1 MNRRLIFASPLL
13 LLMSGCEHA
22 QSVLYSSGPA
32 AHRIAGL
39 AWGLIILFMVI
50 TLIMW
55 ALIAWAAITRHGTL
69 AEHAPI
75 DIGGG
80 QGWIT
85 IGGMLIPFIIL
96 FLIFVFGLKLL
107 ASFPIHEASH
117 QMNLEPDI
125 LVVGHQW
132 WWEVHYLNPNPSLDV
147 TTANEIHIPANRTVT
162 IELESRDV
170 IHSFWVPALHGK
182 VDLVP
187 GHPNFVRIEASH
199 AGSFE
204 GQCAEY
210 CGAQHAHMRLLVI
223 AQAPDEYQL
232 WLNAQR
238 EPGRTPTTPDAEKG
252 EKIFLSGPCSMCH
265 TVRGTI
271 AGGRVAPDLTH
282 IGSRRYIASNS
293 FPNDN
298 AYLEAWVTHA
308 QSLKPEAL
316 MPDFTRFTGVQ
327 MRDLV
332 AYLRQ
337 LQ

>member
-1 MNRRLIFASPLL
+1 MRRLLIASPLL
-13 LLMSGCEHA
+13 LLMMGCEHA
-22 QSVLYSSGPA
+22 QSVLYSGGPA

-39 AWGLIILFMVI
+39 SWGLIVLFMVI
-50 TLIMW
+50 SIIMW
-55 ALIAWAAITRHGTL
+55 ALIAWAALKRRGTL

-75 DIGGG
+75 NIGGG
-80 QGWIT
+80 HGWIT
-85 IGGMLIPFIIL
+85 IGGMLIPFIVL
-96 FLIFVFGLKLL
+96 FVLFVLGLQLL
-107 ASFPIHEASH
+107 ASFPIHEASKQH
-117 QMNLEPDI
+117 NLKPDI

-132 WWEVHYLNPNPSLDV
+132 WWEVHYLNKQPDMDV
-147 TTANEIHIPANRTVT
+147 TTANEIHIPTGRPVT

-182 VDLVP
+182 VDLIP
-187 GHPNFVRIEASH
+187 GHPNFVRIEASRSG
-199 AGSFE
+199 AYQ

-223 AQAPDEYQL
+223 AQPFDEYES
-232 WLNAQR
+232 WLSAQR
-238 EPGRTPTTPDAEKG
+238 EPGTIPTTPEAIAG
-252 EKIFLSGPCSMCH
+252 QKIFLSGPCAMCH
-265 TVRGTI
+265 TVRGTV

-282 IGSRRYIASNS
+282 IGSRRFIAANS
-293 FPNDN
+293 YPNDN

-316 MPDFTRFTGVQ
+316 MPDFTNFTGVQ

>member
-1 MNRRLIFASPLL
+1 MRRLILISPLL
-13 LLMSGCEHA
+13 LLMMGCEHA
-22 QSVLYSSGPA
+22 QSVLYSGGPA

-39 AWGLIILFMVI
+39 SWGLIVLFMVI
-50 TLIMW
+50 TIIMW
-55 ALIAWAAITRHGTL
+55 VLIWWAAFTRRGTF

-75 DIGGG
+75 DAGGG

-85 IGGMLIPFIIL
+85 IGGMLIPFIVL
-96 FLIFVFGLKLL
+96 FVIFVLGLQLL
-107 ASFPIHEASH
+107 ASFPIHEAS
-117 QMNLEPDI
+117 QQKNMKPDI
-125 LVVGHQW
+125 LIVGHQW
-132 WWEVHYLNPNPSLDV
+132 WWEVHYLNPDPSMQV
-147 TTANEIHIPANRTVT
+147 TTANEIHIPSNRPVT

-182 VDLVP
+182 VDLIP
-187 GHPNFVRIEASH
+187 GHPNYVRIEASH
-199 AGSFE
+199 PGTYE

-223 AQAPDEYQL
+223 AQPSEEFQA
-232 WLNAQR
+232 WLSAQR
-238 EPGRTPTTPDAEKG
+238 EPGRTPTTPEEQDGQKV
-252 EKIFLSGPCSMCH
+252 FLSGPCIMCH
-265 TVRGTI
+265 TVRGTL

-282 IGSRRYIASNS
+282 IGSRQFIAANS
-293 FPNDN
+293 FPNDD

-308 QSLKPEAL
+308 QSLKPEAQ
-316 MPDFTRFTGVQ
+316 MPDFTRFTGKQ

>member
-1 MNRRLIFASPLL
+1 
-13 LLMSGCEHA
+13 
-22 QSVLYSSGPA
+22 
-32 AHRIAGL
+32 
-39 AWGLIILFMVI
+39 MVI

-69 AEHAPI
+69 AEHAPV

-107 ASFPIHEASH
+107 ASFPIHEAKH

-132 WWEVHYLNPNPSLDV
+132 WWELHYLNPNPSLDV

-170 IHSFWVPALHGK
+170 IHPFWVPALHGK

-238 EPGRTPTTPDAEKG
+238 EPGRTPTTPEAEKG

-327 MRDLV
+327 MRDSV